1 MPLFTRRTVL
11 PADVR
16 SALQLHRGDTVVA
29 SAEITQGWAV
39 ASRRALYVASTGSHG
54 LQPEVQRRPWSDV
67 DRASLDPETDTITV
81 GWIDGT
87 TQDLHLLNNR
97 QPAFARALRER
108 VQSSVVHAET
118 VRVVDGTQ
126 VRVALRRDED
136 GRLFSQVIGEGRVN
150 LADPIVAAVV
160 DAAEARVRG
169 AAGLS
174 L

>member
-1 MPLFTRRTVL
+1 MPLFSRRTAL
-11 PADVR
+11 PPDVR
-16 SALQLHRGDTVVA
+16 SALQLRHGDTVLA
-29 SAEITQGWAV
+29 SAEITGGWAV
-39 ASRRALYVASTGSHG
+39 ASRLALYVAATGPQG
-54 LQPEVQRRPWSDV
+54 QQPAIQRRPWSDV
-67 DRASLDPETDTITV
+67 DRASLDPETETITV

-87 TQDLHLLNNR
+87 SQGLHLLNNR

-118 VRVVDGTQ
+118 VRVVGGRQ

-136 GRLFSQVIGEGRVN
+136 GRLFSQVIGEGRIN
-150 LADPIVAAVV
+150 LADPVVAAVV

-169 AAGLS
+169 AAGLP